1 VLSTPSGAG
10 GLPGKIPFGGRVL
23 LLGCGSVSRC
33 LQPLL
38 LRHLD
43 VPGDRI
49 TVMDFDDLRAR
60 IPATLEAGAAYVR
73 ERITP
78 DSMDG
83 LLSARLGAGD
93 LLIDLAWNIDCGEI
107 VQWCHDHG
115 VLYVNTS
122 VELWDPYTEAP
133 DQPPPERT
141 LYVRHMALRRR
152 VRGWA
157 ERGPT
162 AVVEHGANPGLVS
175 HWTKRALADLGAAI
189 AHEGVD
195 LDPARRARLEDA
207 LAAEAWNRVAM
218 ETGTKVIHISE
229 RDTQVGSR
237 PKAVGEF
244 VNTWSIE
251 GFFEEG
257 VAPAELGWG
266 THERTLPPLAW
277 EHTDDGPRNQ
287 ICLARPGIDTYVRSW
302 VPKGGQII
310 GMVVR
315 HGEAFTISDH
325 LTVWDGDGRPVYRP
339 TVHYAYQPADAA
351 IVSLHELRMGGYRM
365 QERQRIMD
373 EEITS
378 GDDEL
383 GVLLL
388 GHDLTGWWTG
398 SQLSIGETRELVPGQ
413 NATTLQVAASV
424 LGALAWMVA
433 NPDRGVCVPDDLDH
447 HDVLRWADPYL
458 GPCPS
463 IPTDWTPLANRVD
476 LYERFNGRP
485 RPAAEDVWQFA
496 TFSL

>member
-1 VLSTPSGAG
+1 M
-10 GLPGKIPFGGRVL
+10 L

-43 VPGDRI
+43 APPHRL
-49 TVMDFDDLRAR
+49 TVMDFEDLRGR
-60 IPATLEAGAAYVR
+60 IPATLAAGAGYVQ

-78 DSMDG
+78 ESMDP
-83 LLSARLGAGD
+83 LLRAHLGAGD

-122 VELWDPYTEAP
+122 VELWDPYAEAP
-133 DQPPPERT
+133 HLPPTERT
-141 LYVRHMALRRR
+141 LYVRHLALRRR

-157 ERGPT
+157 EPGPT

-175 HWTKRALADLGAAI
+175 HWTKRALDDLGRTMLSELA
-189 AHEGVD
+189 E
-195 LDPARRARLEDA
+195 LDRGRRARLEDA

-218 ETGTKVIHISE
+218 ETGTKVLHISE

-237 PKAVGEF
+237 PKEVGEF

-257 VAPAELGWG
+257 VAPAEMGWG

-277 EHTDDGPRNQ
+277 EHGGDGPRNQ
-287 ICLARPGIDTYVRSW
+287 ICLAQPGIDTYVRSW

-325 LTVWDGDGRPVYRP
+325 LTVVDGDGSVLYRP

-351 IVSLHELRMGGYRM
+351 IASLHELRMTGYRM

-373 EEITS
+373 DEITS
-378 GDDEL
+378 GEDEL

-398 SQLSIGETRELVPGQ
+398 SQLTIEETRRLVPGQ

-433 NPDRGVCVPDDLDH
+433 HPAEGVRVPDDLDH
-447 HDVLRWADPYL
+447 REVLRWADPYL
-458 GPCPS
+458 GACPS
-463 IPTDWTPLANRVD
+463 ARTDWTPLVNRVD
-476 LYERFNGRP
+476 LYEHFNGRP
-485 RPAAEDVWQFA
+485 RPGADDVWQFE
-496 TFSL
+496 TFRL

>member
-1 VLSTPSGAG
+1 MPSPI
-10 GLPGKIPFGGRVL
+10 PGQIPFPGRVL

-33 LQPLL
+33 VQPLL

-43 VPGDRI
+43 VPPSRI
-49 TVMDFDDLRAR
+49 TVMDFEDLRDR
-60 IPATLEAGAAYVR
+60 IPTTLAAGVAYAR

-78 DSMDG
+78 ESMDP
-83 LLSARLGAGD
+83 LLSAQLSPGD
-93 LLIDLAWNIDCGEI
+93 LLVDLAWNIDCGEI

-133 DQPPPERT
+133 HQPPPERT

-152 VRGWA
+152 ARRWPA
-157 ERGPT
+157 KGPT

-175 HWTKRALADLGAAI
+175 HWTKRALADLAMTMLA
-189 AHEGVD
+189 ELPD
-195 LDPARRARLEDA
+195 LEPGRRGRVEDA
-207 LAAEAWNRVAM
+207 LAAEAWNRLAM

-229 RDTQVGSR
+229 RDTQIGNR
-237 PKAVGEF
+237 PKEVGEF

-266 THERTLPPLAW
+266 THERTLPALAW
-277 EHTDDGPRNQ
+277 EHEDDGPRNQ
-287 ICLARPGIDTYVRSW
+287 ICLAQPGIDTYVRSW
-302 VPKGGQII
+302 VPKGGQIV

-325 LTVWDGDGRPVYRP
+325 LTVRDDAGEAVYRP

-351 IVSLHELRMGGYRM
+351 LVSLHELRMNGYRM

-373 EEITS
+373 EEIVS

-388 GHDLTGWWTG
+388 GHDLTGWWAG
-398 SQLSIGETRELVPGQ
+398 SQLSIGEARELVPGQ

-424 LGALAWMVA
+424 LGAVAWMVA
-433 NPDRGVCVPDDLDH
+433 NPDEGICVPDDLDH
-447 HDVLRWADPYL
+447 REVLRWADPYL

-463 IPTDWTPLANRVD
+463 ARTDWTPLANRVD
-476 LYERFNGRP
+476 LYEQFNGRP
-485 RPAAEDVWQFA
+485 RPADRDMWQFE
-496 TFSL
+496 TFRL